1 MNTRKERI
9 PLWAVVGALAI
20 VALGSSV
27 LVLCLG
33 SVRIPIEDT
42 FRLLRL
48 LITGQEIPDDL
59 TTTWRIVWLLRAP
72 RVLLGFA
79 AGCGLALCGTVMQ
92 ATVQNPMADPYILG
106 ISAGATLG
114 ATASIFLGAGAV
126 SGGAAFAGAALACA
140 SVLALSSKGGRA
152 TPTKLVLSGMVAN
165 ALFQAFANFII
176 SIAGDAEGT
185 MTIKFWTMGS
195 LASADWENIWV
206 PIAVVAAGTVFF
218 LTQYRPLNMLL
229 VGEEAA
235 ATLGMNLPVYRAA
248 YLAAISLLTGVLV
261 ANCGMIGFTGLI
273 IPHIARAVVGP
284 DHRRLVPIAVLA
296 GGIFMLWVDAAA
308 RSLIVNTEL
317 PVGIFTALVG
327 APVFVYILVKR
338 NYSYSGE

>member
-1 MNTRKERI
+1 
-9 PLWAVVGALAI
+9 
-20 VALGSSV
+20 
-27 LVLCLG
+27 
-33 SVRIPIEDT
+33 
-42 FRLLRL
+42 
-48 LITGQEIPDDL
+48 
-59 TTTWRIVWLLRAP
+59 
-72 RVLLGFA
+72 
-79 AGCGLALCGTVMQ
+79 
-92 ATVQNPMADPYILG
+92 
-106 ISAGATLG
+106 
-114 ATASIFLGAGAV
+114 
-126 SGGAAFAGAALACA
+126 
-140 SVLALSSKGGRA
+140 
-152 TPTKLVLSGMVAN
+152 
-165 ALFQAFANFII
+165 
-176 SIAGDAEGT
+176 

-206 PIAVVAAGTVFF
+206 PIAVVAVGTVFF

-338 NYSYSGE
+338 NYGYSGE